1 METNKKFQDEKEKAE
16 NDIKKTILK
25 LSDQMKMNQTNLLNL
40 NHEIKAM
47 KSSKRHIQIELKD
60 LYLKF
65 MKEKDDK

>member
-1 METNKKFQDEKEKAE
+1 MR
-16 NDIKKTILK
+16 

-40 NHEIKAM
+40 NREIKEM